1 MDAMTGALAGSGAIT
16 IWQDAR
22 AEARADFF
30 AWHNGEHL
38 AERVGIPGFLRGRRY
53 AALEGGPEFFTLY
66 ETADPSVHTGADYL
80 ARLNAPTPTT
90 RRVAPNMVNNVRS
103 LCRVRWSRGAL
114 AGGLLFTLRF
124 DTELQAE
131 GPLAEWLCGRALPA
145 LLEAPGVCAAHLCV
159 ADTAASSVKTEE
171 KKDRPVAAKVPGWVV
186 LVEGAADRVDLEAAV
201 AQRLE
206 EAALAARGARESVR
220 GLYQLQAW
228 LSR

>member
-1 MDAMTGALAGSGAIT
+1 
-16 IWQDAR
+16 
-22 AEARADFF
+22 
-30 AWHNGEHL
+30 
-38 AERVGIPGFLRGRRY
+38 
-53 AALEGGPEFFTLY
+53 
-66 ETADPSVHTGADYL
+66 
-80 ARLNAPTPTT
+80 
-90 RRVAPNMVNNVRS
+90 
-103 LCRVRWSRGAL
+103 
-114 AGGLLFTLRF
+114 
-124 DTELQAE
+124 
-131 GPLAEWLCGRALPA
+131 
-145 LLEAPGVCAAHLCV
+145 VCAAHLCV